1 MSAKWAHP
9 SGFALDKLE
18 VKGNGSVVVE
28 TSLSGVAP
36 GVKFEFKGD
45 DQSKG
50 DLGVVYKNEHATANV
65 EVDVAEFST
74 VNASVLAG
82 TGAFTGGASAALSL
96 GDKMDFTK
104 FDVAGSYSIAK
115 ELFAGLHV
123 TNKFSK
129 YALSLGY
136 FAGSNYKL
144 AGVFNFTPEK
154 SATSLTVGA
163 AYKCNPD
170 TTIKAKANS
179 EGVLAFSV
187 KQMLSSNCSITTAA
201 QVPSSDFSAYKLG
214 VSGTLG

>member
-1 MSAKWAHP
+1 VAAKWAHE

-28 TSLSGVAP
+28 TSLAGVFP
-36 GVKFEFKGD
+36 GGKFEFKGD
-45 DQSKG
+45 DQNKG
-50 DLGVVYKNEHATANV
+50 DLGVVYKHELATANV
-65 EVDVAEFST
+65 EFDVAEFSA

-82 TGAFTGGASAALSL
+82 KGAFTGGASATLAL

-104 FDVAGSYSIAK
+104 FDVCGSYSVGKDI
-115 ELFAGLHV
+115 FAGLSV

-136 FAGSNYKL
+136 FACSNCKL

-154 SATSLTVGA
+154 SATSLQIGG

-179 EGVLAFSV
+179 EGVLGFSV
-187 KQMLSSNCSITTAA
+187 KQMLSKDCSITAAA

-214 VSGTLG
+214 INGVIG